1 MDWSDPVRGP
11 NFRSEILFGLDLYL
25 VRILVLYVVQILA
38 QYVVRNPLKVDNKYE
53 LLVPD

>member
-25 VRILVLYVVQILA
+25 VRIPIRGAEILA
-38 QYVVRNPLKVDNKYE
+38 QYVVRNPLQVDDKYE
-53 LLVPD
+53 L